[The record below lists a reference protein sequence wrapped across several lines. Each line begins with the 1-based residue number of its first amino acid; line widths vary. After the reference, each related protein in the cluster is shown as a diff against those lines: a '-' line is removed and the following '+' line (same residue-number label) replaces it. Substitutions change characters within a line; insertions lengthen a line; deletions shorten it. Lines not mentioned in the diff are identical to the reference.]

1 MKANHSSGKIRVAIT
16 GLGNCASALIEG
28 ISYYAQ
34 HPENSEGLIF
44 PKLCG
49 YTVCDIEVVACI

>member
-1 MKANHSSGKIRVAIT
+1 MRANHSSGKIRVAIA

-44 PKLCG
+44 PKLCS
-49 YTVCDIEVVACI
+49 